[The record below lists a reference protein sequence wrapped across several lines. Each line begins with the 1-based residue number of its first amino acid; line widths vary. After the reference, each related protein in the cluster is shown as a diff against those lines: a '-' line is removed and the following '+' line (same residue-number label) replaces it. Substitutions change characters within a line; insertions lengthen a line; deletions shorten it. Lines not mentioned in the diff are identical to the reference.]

1 MVNSEGGKTKLFGV
15 MMLELYENN
24 LFVRLES
31 VEEKNPTELKKLIE
45 HLKNFQPLKN
55 NPPIF

>member
-1 MVNSEGGKTKLFGV
+1 
-15 MMLELYENN
+15 MLELYENN